1 MCQVRRDVDASVYG
15 RSGMGTRHDQV
26 SASSVMITK
35 DNIDDIAGRHFPL
48 CMRRALSI
56 LRRDHHLKYQARI
69 QLVDFLANAGMG
81 VRPSLS
87 SEC

>member
-1 MCQVRRDVDASVYG
+1 
-15 RSGMGTRHDQV
+15 MGTRHDQA
-26 SASSVMITK
+26 SAASSVAITK

-69 QLVDFLANAGMG
+69 QLVDFLANAGME
-81 VRPSLS
+81 VRPWLS
-87 SEC
+87 SKHWNELYFPSA